1 MQLQLLDL
9 DLDLDLP
16 GSEDLPCSDD
26 TPVDNEDQI
35 TIPIWLLEALR
46 VIWDERHDWF
56 FGVDM
61 GIYDPEHQRKRTP
74 IVDPRWVFEY
84 WGKTLQAQQ
93 DQQNQ
98 EFRFWR
104 VLMG

>member
-56 FGVDM
+56 FALNM
-61 GIYDPEHQRKRTP
+61 GIYDPEHQRERTP
-74 IVDPRWVFEY
+74 IVIPDGFLSIGVKRYKPN
-84 WGKTLQAQQ
+84 KT
-93 DQQNQ
+93 NKTKN
-98 EFRFWR
+98 FGF
-104 VLMG
+104 GGS

>member
-74 IVDPRWVFEY
+74 IVIPDGFLSIGVKRYKPN
-84 WGKTLQAQQ
+84 KT
-93 DQQNQ
+93 NKTKN
-98 EFRFWR
+98 FGF
-104 VLMG
+104 GGS